1 MRTQK
6 QIMNIMKNMLTLLI
20 YWCKSKKDGKIPIKE
35 FLPFFEDL
43 LIIIKNCNNKKL

>member
-20 YWCKSKKDGKIPIKE
+20 YWCKIPIKE
-35 FLPFFEDL
+35 FLPFFEDML
-43 LIIIKNCNNKKL
+43 SIIENCSNKK